1 MKKYLLI
8 TGQSLLE
15 NTPIQYP
22 RRRTIL
28 PQLMGILLTSLLMNP
43 EPVSAVN
50 GPDSGLIRQTVNYQ
64 VPDLSVIKPDG
75 SEHSFLQEIDDGRP
89 VIMSFIFTTCSAI
102 CPMLGHTLMKVQSK
116 LTEHQQT
123 AHLVSITIDPENDT
137 PSTLADY
144 AKKLSAGPNW
154 DFYTGTRDVSIS
166 LQKAFNVYRGDKMN
180 HASVILIRSKPNAP
194 WIRLEGFINSDQV
207 ISELQPH

>member
-1 MKKYLLI
+1 MLL
-8 TGQSLLE
+8 LH
-15 NTPIQYP
+15 PC
-22 RRRTIL
+22 
-28 PQLMGILLTSLLMNP
+28 
-43 EPVSAVN
+43 PVSAAN

-64 VPDLSVIKPDG
+64 VPDLSVSKPDG
-75 SEHSFLQEIDDGRP
+75 SEHSFMQEIDDGRP

-137 PSTLADY
+137 PTTLADY

>member
-1 MKKYLLI
+1 MKKCFLQ
-8 TGQSLLE
+8 TSESLLD
-15 NTPIQYP
+15 NTRIQYSN
-22 RRRTIL
+22 RLSIL
-28 PQLMGILLTSLLMNP
+28 TQFVGLLLTLLLLNSC
-43 EPVSAVN
+43 PVSATN
-50 GPDSGLIRQTVNYQ
+50 GQDASIIRQVVHYQ
-64 VPDLSVIKPDG
+64 VPDLPVSKQDG
-75 SEHSFLQEIDDGRP
+75 TEHSFLQEIDDGRP

-137 PSTLADY
+137 PTTLANY

-154 DFYTGTRDVSIS
+154 DFYTGTRDVSIQ

-180 HASVILIRSKPNAP
+180 HASVILIRSKPGEP

-207 ISELQPH
+207 ISEL